1 MGAGTWP
8 RFSRSVRQDFRT
20 DKIVKLAM
28 SERNPKAQE
37 RGKRA
42 AVRASAPFTPRDETI
57 GFLLWDARRAV
68 AREFDRTL
76 ALHGLRN
83 GLFSV
88 LRVLW
93 DEDSLTQSEIARRS
107 CLTGPTIVGV
117 VAQLESQGLIVR
129 TQYLSDSRKRNI
141 QLTDEGVRLRAVVLP
156 LIEDNSA
163 KALAGFSATE
173 REQFKNMLLRVRAN
187 FTVDDDDTN
196 DETGQDNS

>member
-1 MGAGTWP
+1 MA
-8 RFSRSVRQDFRT
+8 
-20 DKIVKLAM
+20 
-28 SERNPKAQE
+28 
-37 RGKRA
+37 RG
-42 AVRASAPFTPRDETI
+42 SGSFTPRDETI

-117 VAQLESQGLIVR
+117 VAQLEGQGLIVC
-129 TQYLSDSRKRNI
+129 TPWPTDSRKRNI
-141 QLTDEGVRLRAVVLP
+141 ELTDKGTRLRSVVLP

-163 KALAGFSATE
+163 RALAGFSAA
-173 REQFKNMLLRVRAN
+173 EQAQLKNMLLRIRAN
-187 FTVDDDDTN
+187 FMVDDDDPN

>member
-1 MGAGTWP
+1 
-8 RFSRSVRQDFRT
+8 
-20 DKIVKLAM
+20 M
-28 SERNPKAQE
+28 SARNREADDREKS
-37 RGKRA
+37 A
-42 AVRASAPFTPRDETI
+42 AHPMTSAFTPRDETV

-117 VAQLESQGLIVR
+117 VAQLEGQGLIVR
-129 TQYLSDSRKRNI
+129 MLDPTDSRKRNI
-141 QLTDEGVRLRAVVLP
+141 ELTEEGARLRSVVLP

-163 KALAGFSATE
+163 KALAGFSMAE
-173 REQFKNMLLRVRAN
+173 REQLKNMLLRIRAN
-187 FTVDDDDTN
+187 FAVDDDDPN
-196 DETGQDNS
+196 DETGQDNN